1 MKARALRP
9 LGSVA
14 PPLLLAFLFLE
25 LYRSYIK
32 VGVAKMKAV
41 SELISI
47 RGPWKLAFPSLRL
60 TCSSIGDTWGG

>member
-25 LYRSYIK
+25 LYRSHI
-32 VGVAKMKAV
+32 
-41 SELISI
+41 L
-47 RGPWKLAFPSLRL
+47 
-60 TCSSIGDTWGG
+60 